1 MDFVLNDFLGD
12 TFTSNPQLA
21 SQLQASGISTIVAFG
36 IQSECCVLSTCLGA
50 LAAGFKLI
58 LLSGAHSTYSTSDK
72 SSETIER
79 DVESQLA
86 RSGAQI
92 VPWEVW
98 KPSAS

>member
-1 MDFVLNDFLGD
+1 MDFVLDAFLGD
-12 TFTSNPQLA
+12 TFTSNPNLAEQLK
-21 SQLQASGISTIVAFG
+21 SSGISTIVAFG